1 MLTTCRK
8 IWAGQG
14 GGGENFRCVL
24 DMVNYPGWW
33 GLGFEAGEV
42 GDGAGNVGQWK
53 MALGPECQVEELDLD
68 PEGLEK
74 STDRIGRQICERS
87 RCSPAEG
94 RGGGW
99 AGKWRDQRRSPQMRG
114 ADRQNW
120 VRTQACMCLL
130 GFFHPQALRTTPH

>member
-42 GDGAGNVGQWK
+42 GDGAGNVGQWVLSARWK
-53 MALGPECQVEELDLD
+53 NLTLIL
-68 PEGLEK
+68 
-74 STDRIGRQICERS
+74 R
-87 RCSPAEG
+87 
-94 RGGGW
+94 
-99 AGKWRDQRRSPQMRG
+99 
-114 ADRQNW
+114 
-120 VRTQACMCLL
+120 
-130 GFFHPQALRTTPH
+130 ALRKVQTGSGGRYVKDHAAVQLRGEEGDGQGSGETRDAPPK